1 VFHPPFDLGAF
12 HGRWEAESFVGYP
25 SVRGDAMGTA
35 PRPRPSC
42 RPSRPR
48 PSLPPNRCCTVPRS
62 PDPTVPTVQ
71 IHGFD
76 QLELIGKGGFSYVF
90 SARQRDFNRRV
101 ALKVLT
107 FGLVDERERR
117 SFERECRAMGLVSQ
131 HPHIVTVFNAAFT
144 ASKQPVIVM
153 ELYSGGTMG
162 DRQKREGRLPVA
174 AVLDTGVKIAG
185 ALQTA
190 HDRGL
195 LHRDIKPQNLFIS
208 EFGEPALGDFG
219 ISTLDDER
227 SISGGGGLTVH
238 YAPPEVLEGAKA
250 TAISDVYS
258 FAATLYTLL
267 EGARP
272 FAPTRGSR
280 QPIADLAR
288 RIMLEPPPRM
298 RRDDAPRGLSELLA
312 RTMSKS
318 PDERPVSAAAFGR
331 ELQRIQGE
339 LGLPVTALPLAAPPP
354 ALAPAP
360 SAPEQGPPVAPVE
373 APASLPPPASSAHRG
388 SASGEVE
395 RSQRARQAEGRDIEV
410 EIRAVDAEGVDADGH
425 TITVGRPAVP
435 ADEASDTRTGAAVSE
450 ASTRR
455 IVIGTAAGVV
465 CLLAVAASLLVFGR
479 GGGGRGDETTVP
491 GPTTT
496 QDLGLPPPRPQG
508 VTVTRGAGDGEQV
521 VVAWQAVG
529 EPDSGITYQVRQQN
543 PSGPV
548 RNTDALSVTI
558 DGVSPAARPCFVVIA
573 ITAAGQTSNESELA
587 CLLP

>member
-1 VFHPPFDLGAF
+1 
-12 HGRWEAESFVGYP
+12 
-25 SVRGDAMGTA
+25 
-35 PRPRPSC
+35 
-42 RPSRPR
+42 
-48 PSLPPNRCCTVPRS
+48 
-62 PDPTVPTVQ
+62 
-71 IHGFD
+71 
-76 QLELIGKGGFSYVF
+76 
-90 SARQRDFNRRV
+90 
-101 ALKVLT
+101 
-107 FGLVDERERR
+107 
-117 SFERECRAMGLVSQ
+117 
-131 HPHIVTVFNAAFT
+131 
-144 ASKQPVIVM
+144 
-153 ELYSGGTMG
+153 
-162 DRQKREGRLPVA
+162 
-174 AVLDTGVKIAG
+174 
-185 ALQTA
+185 
-190 HDRGL
+190 
-195 LHRDIKPQNLFIS
+195 
-208 EFGEPALGDFG
+208 
-219 ISTLDDER
+219 
-227 SISGGGGLTVH
+227 
-238 YAPPEVLEGAKA
+238 
-250 TAISDVYS
+250 
-258 FAATLYTLL
+258 
-267 EGARP
+267 
-272 FAPTRGSR
+272 
-280 QPIADLAR
+280 
-288 RIMLEPPPRM
+288 
-298 RRDDAPRGLSELLA
+298 LSEVLA

-354 ALAPAP
+354 AVAPAP
-360 SAPEQGPPVAPVE
+360 SAPEQDPPVAPVE
-373 APASLPPPASSAHRG
+373 APASLPPPASSAQRG
-388 SASGEVE
+388 SASGEAE
-395 RSQRARQAEGRDIEV
+395 RSQRARQAEGREIEV

-435 ADEASDTRTGAAVSE
+435 ADEGSDTRTGAAVSE